1 MALSNETK
9 ELLLTNLFYSPNTLF
24 TSVKAL
30 YDAVKNKKITQKEVK
45 EFIQKQEVNQ
55 LYTKQK
61 RIKNYFPISAKFR
74 FEILQVDLVDMSDI
88 ASAHRNYRYLLVCFD
103 VFSRLAFVVPMR
115 NKTTEMVVECFKEII
130 DIVSPSI
137 IN

>member
-9 ELLLTNLFYSPNTLF
+9 EVLLTNLFYSPNTLF

-30 YDAVKNKKITQKEVK
+30 YDAVKNKKITQREVK

-55 LYTKQK
+55 LYKKQK

-88 ASAHRNYRYLLVCFD
+88 ASANRNIAIY
-103 VFSRLAFVVPMR
+103 
-115 NKTTEMVVECFKEII
+115 
-130 DIVSPSI
+130 
-137 IN
+137 